1 MYTVNNNLVP
11 QYLQSVTP
19 VTSVHTHNTQSA
31 ARGAL
36 YTCTAN
42 LNYFTRSFTYEG
54 DRLWNNLDS
63 YIKFAQSIVV
73 EVFE

>member
-1 MYTVNNNLVP
+1 MPFYDRVTHKICLMMYKFNTNLVP

-19 VTSVHTHNTQSA
+19 VTSVHTHNSQSA

-42 LNYFTRSFTYEG
+42 LNYV
-54 DRLWNNLDS
+54 LNMKMLD
-63 YIKFAQSIVV
+63 YGII
-73 EVFE
+73 